1 MTESGFLRWWLD
13 QLASLVP
20 ARLSLPWSA
29 NNGSL
34 TIEIDQQALTVIPP
48 RAKEGIAIELA
59 TGGAGGDENPALR
72 ARVPKDLNAVN
83 VRLAPH
89 EFLLRRFPLPVAA
102 RPHLRDAVGFQLP
115 KVTPFTASQVYYAC
129 GIDRDVPSSDDLV
142 NVWVVAVPRR
152 RVLAALQ
159 ALGLEEPE
167 TPPGISHPPAAGE
180 WLDFTWR
187 VSQKN
192 VASQTRHRLL
202 WVGAGILCI
211 LAAGLHLYNR
221 QATRDSLSETLS
233 DLRRQSAEVAG
244 IRERLAET
252 SARVDWMNE
261 AKNASVSTLD
271 VLDVLTRELEDDT
284 WLQNLEVTR
293 EKVSLQ
299 GLSPAPA
306 GLIEKLEGAPIL
318 HDVRFESAITQ
329 DPRNS
334 GSRFSISA
342 KLRSAVDGSGS

>member
-1 MTESGFLRWWLD
+1 M
-13 QLASLVP
+13 
-20 ARLSLPWSA
+20 
-29 NNGSL
+29 
-34 TIEIDQQALTVIPP
+34 
-48 RAKEGIAIELA
+48 
-59 TGGAGGDENPALR
+59 
-72 ARVPKDLNAVN
+72 
-83 VRLAPH
+83 
-89 EFLLRRFPLPVAA
+89 
-102 RPHLRDAVGFQLP
+102 
-115 KVTPFTASQVYYAC
+115 
-129 GIDRDVPSSDDLV
+129 

-342 KLRSAVDGSGS
+342 KLRSAVEGSGS